1 MGDKIVSLTV
11 SEDCK
16 PAETE
21 PCRHVI
27 TFVYENK
34 EVRKTWMGPH
44 EILHYYDTQL
54 SPEQKR
60 HLQHSSLLVPCPSY
74 LEDEFPCVRR

>member
-1 MGDKIVSLTV
+1 MGDKLVSLSI

-16 PAETE
+16 PTETE

-34 EVRKTWMGPH
+34 EVRKAWMGPH
-44 EILHYYDTQL
+44 ELLHYYDKHL
-54 SPEQKR
+54 SPEQKL
-60 HLQHSSLLVPCPSY
+60 HLQHSSLRVPRPSY
-74 LEDEFPCVRR
+74 LEDEFL